1 MTITINE
8 FWCGVLATVGIEVG
22 AFILTCIFVVIK
34 NSINS
39 RRNASK

>member
-1 MTITINE
+1 MTITISE

-22 AFILTCIFVVIK
+22 AFILTAIFVAIK
-34 NSINS
+34 SSVNS